1 MQKFQIDIY
10 GLWKKKTTDY
20 IYEKMIM
27 AIYIMYIIP
36 QHTDT
41 TQMSVKKKVYTLYVI
56 LS

>member
-36 QHTDT
+36 QNTDT

-56 LS
+56 FS